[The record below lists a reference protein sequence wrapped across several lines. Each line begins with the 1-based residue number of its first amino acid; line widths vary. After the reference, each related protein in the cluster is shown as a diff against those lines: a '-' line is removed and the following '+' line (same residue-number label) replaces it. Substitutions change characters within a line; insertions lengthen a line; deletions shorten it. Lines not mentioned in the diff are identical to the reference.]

1 MLVIQNYNEP
11 DRMRLD
17 LTTDRQNR
25 TEPNQNF
32 GSVWFKTFK

>member
-1 MLVIQNYNEP
+1 MLDIHNYNEP

-25 TEPNQNF
+25 TEPKFWF
-32 GSVWFKTFK
+32 GLV